1 MTCSDSYPLSSV
13 HLIKK
18 WIILVTQDKFE
29 ILFSVMLW
37 KPLWCIL
44 VNFGAFGCTPC
55 VTLWPLHDLLSLLS
69 SFKCPLNAKM
79 DHISHSGQIRNT
91 LLWHAMETTL
101 VHFGLFWCTTWA
113 TPWPLCIEFSWSHQ
127 KYASYVSRALKC
139 DQSYLLIS
147 ISARYIDQTG
157 AITMGKMDKRYHHLP
172 CRKKSIFLKTAKG
185 NVLLRPILDWHA
197 CLLRRSR
204 EKWWVTSQIAW
215 QIHEWYVRGKADF
228 HEIET

>member
-1 MTCSDSYPLSSV
+1 MKHFALWCNGDHFGAVWSVLVHFGAPHVQPHDPSMTCSDSYPLSSV

-55 VTLWPLHDLLSLLS
+55 ATLWPLHDLLSLLS

-113 TPWPLCIEFSWSHQ
+113 TPRPLYIEFSWSHQ
-127 KYASYVSRALKC
+127 KYASYTSRALKHN
-139 DQSYLLIS
+139 QSHLSSPWDTDLTWALSMGYGGKNHFFS
-147 ISARYIDQTG
+147 K
-157 AITMGKMDKRYHHLP
+157 TMPSL
-172 CRKKSIFLKTAKG
+172 CRG
-185 NVLLRPILDWHA
+185 
-197 CLLRRSR
+197 
-204 EKWWVTSQIAW
+204 
-215 QIHEWYVRGKADF
+215 DF
-228 HEIET
+228 